1 MAKARRFKATVTAI
15 TIAAM
20 AALMPAEASAGL
32 KEAMNDMFVTTST
45 NAQTYKSQRL
55 MAFTADRSLYDRP
68 AEASILSSLLPPE
81 LTRGVVELISSLA
94 ASHSSMV
101 RSLNSSCALSLPM
114 LQGSL

>member
-55 MAFTADRSLYDRP
+55 MGVYGGSLSIRSPGRGINIVQF
-68 AEASILSSLLPPE
+68 APP
-81 LTRGVVELISSLA
+81 RIDAGVVELISSLA